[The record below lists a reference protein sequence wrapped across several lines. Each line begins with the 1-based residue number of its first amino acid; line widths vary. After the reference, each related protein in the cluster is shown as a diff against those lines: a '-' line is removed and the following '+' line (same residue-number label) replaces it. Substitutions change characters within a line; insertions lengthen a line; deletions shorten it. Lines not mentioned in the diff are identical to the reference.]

1 METRQRHIDR
11 DDGLTGHHSCSTL
24 RKVTPPMLPPAALKD
39 DPSNGRVVS
48 NNHGRQQGID
58 LTHIDDVAVDVD
70 RPAVGAPISPMSNDA
85 PASDKAAEDGFRSV
99 GEDARSATE
108 ESLASAVQRNKTA
121 EYEKVGENEICRLQ
135 KFWLYEAANRFY
147 VVGGDVMERK
157 FRLLKID
164 RTTDNGHL
172 GITDDSIM
180 YGKMVMNRLLNAMD
194 EANKASGG
202 LKLVYSFWGLL
213 GFIRFTGAYYMLLA
227 TKRSAVAVI
236 GGHYVYQIDGTE
248 LVPLT
253 DSSTRPKLDRDPEEA
268 RSIGVF
274 KNLDLT
280 QSFYF
285 SYSYNITRTLQ
296 HNILRERQALGKGQ
310 TDNAARDYN
319 SMFIWNHHLLKPA
332 AIDLRT
338 TYDWCIPII
347 HGFVD
352 QASTQGYVLRDLRLL
367 TFRAEI
373 SNYGRSIYITIIA
386 RRSRFFAGA
395 RFLKR
400 GANDLVSHTCSM
412 TIEPRL
418 TPRER

>member
-1 METRQRHIDR
+1 
-11 DDGLTGHHSCSTL
+11 
-24 RKVTPPMLPPAALKD
+24 MLPPAALKD
-39 DPSNGRVVS
+39 GPSNGRVVR
-48 NNHGRQQGID
+48 NNHGRQHGID
-58 LTHIDDVAVDVD
+58 LTHIDVDVD
-70 RPAVGAPISPMSNDA
+70 RPAMGAPISPISNDA
-85 PASDKAAEDGFRSV
+85 PASDKAAENGFRSV
-99 GEDARSATE
+99 GEDAGSATE
-108 ESLASAVQRNKTA
+108 ETTERAVSLASAVQRNKTA

-135 KFWLYEAANRFY
+135 KFWLYETASRFY

-164 RTTDNGHL
+164 RTTDNRHL
-172 GITDDSIM
+172 GITDDSIV

-236 GGHYVYQIDGTE
+236 GGHYVYQIDRTE

-268 RSIGVF
+268 RSIGIF
-274 KNLDLT
+274 KALNLT

-296 HNILRERQALGKGQ
+296 HNILRERQALGKGP

-352 QASTQGYVLRDLRLL
+352 QASTQGCVLV
-367 TFRAEI
+367 T
-373 SNYGRSIYITIIA
+373 
-386 RRSRFFAGA
+386 
-395 RFLKR
+395 
-400 GANDLVSHTCSM
+400 
-412 TIEPRL
+412 
-418 TPRER
+418 